1 MSKNQ
6 DELVFGTY
14 HQLKQNYLF
23 IALFF
28 LAYNNIIYFSLGEL

>member
-6 DELVFGTY
+6 YELNFGTY

-28 LAYNNIIYFSLGEL
+28 LAYNNNNNNTIF